1 MDKLTVSQR
10 KYTSVNKSAFIISV
24 PELQAIVQMGIYQS
38 RYMLP
43 VTGDISMAR
52 KGIPAS
58 FAFPQRTL
66 SHPAF
71 CAFSPSDI
79 RLSPT

>member
-1 MDKLTVSQR
+1 MDKLTVAQR
-10 KYTSVNKSAFIISV
+10 KNTSVNKSAFIRPLCRWAFTS
-24 PELQAIVQMGIYQS
+24 P